1 MGQNGKN
8 GKDGKNGNGNGKG
21 QPFHFANR
29 LIADIPHGR
38 KGKHDLIV
46 SKIIGDLEKLDSETA
61 ILVPLDGLDGEKMA
75 NVRSALNRATKG
87 KKMSVATSTDEKY
100 FYVWRT
106 DAQDSQPMAPPARSN
121 GAVPNGKMR
130 G

>member
-1 MGQNGKN
+1 MTQNS
-8 GKDGKNGNGNGKG
+8 KNGNGNGKG
-21 QPFHFANR
+21 QPLHFASR

-46 SKIIGDLEKLDSETA
+46 SRIMGDLEKVDLETA

-75 NVRSALNRATKG
+75 NVRSALNRATKE

-106 DAQDSQPMAPPARSN
+106 DAQESQPMTPPAGFN
-121 GAVPNGKMR
+121 GVVPNGKLR
-130 G
+130 V

>member
-1 MGQNGKN
+1 MGSNSHNGKN
-8 GKDGKNGNGNGKG
+8 SKNGENSKDE

-29 LIADIPHGR
+29 LIATVPHGR

-46 SKIIGDLEKLDSETA
+46 SRILADLERLDLETA
-61 ILVPLDGLDGEKMA
+61 IVVPLSGLDGQKMA
-75 NVRSALNRATKG
+75 NVRSALNRATKQ
-87 KKMSVATSTDEKY
+87 KKMAVATSTDEQY

-106 DAQDSQPMAPPARSN
+106 DSKNSKSPAMAD
-121 GAVPNGKMR
+121 GAVTNAKQR